1 MNSIFNTKRFG
12 MLFIKHTTEHY
23 KAYLMSWAVLVGVM
37 CLGGGFLVYM
47 IEAPIETGIQTA
59 LFGSIFFLSGTMFTS
74 TIFADYGDNKKAATL
89 LMLPAT
95 TFEKFLVGWLFSYL
109 IFALVFT
116 ATFYAILLI
125 LLSVQHIPNFH
136 HEVINVFDGQ
146 LAVVFVLFSLLHSIA
161 IFGSIF
167 FKKLHFI
174 KTAFCFFISIAVATL
189 ANTAFL
195 EMLFSRRLRAA
206 VPFANVDFPGADRYN
221 RITGTHTTDM
231 LVMWLLLLIAVVFWV
246 STYYKLKEKQV

>member
-1 MNSIFNTKRFG
+1 MDSIFNTKRFG

-37 CLGGGFLVYM
+37 ALGGGFLVYM
-47 IEAPIETGIQTA
+47 IEAPIETGMQTA
-59 LFGSIFFLSGTMFTS
+59 MFGSIFFLAGTMFTS
-74 TIFADYGDNKKAATL
+74 TIFADYGDNKKAANL

-116 ATFYAILLI
+116 GTFYAILVI

-136 HEVINVFDGQ
+136 HEVINVFEGQ
-146 LAVVFVLFSLLHSIA
+146 LVMVFVLFSLLHSIS

-174 KTAFCFFISIAVATL
+174 KTAFCFFISIGAATL

-195 EMLFSRRLRAA
+195 QMLLGRRLRSA
-206 VPFANVDFPGADRYN
+206 VPFANVDFEVDGRYN
-221 RITGTHTTDM
+221 RIIAGHATDM
-231 LVMWLLLLIAVVFWV
+231 QVMCLILLIAVVFWV
-246 STYYKLKEKQV
+246 TTYYKLKEKQV